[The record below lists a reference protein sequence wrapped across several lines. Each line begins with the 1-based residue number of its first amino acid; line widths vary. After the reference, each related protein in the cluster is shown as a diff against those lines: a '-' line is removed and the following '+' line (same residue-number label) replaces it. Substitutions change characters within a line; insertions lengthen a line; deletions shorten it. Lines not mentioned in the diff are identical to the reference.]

1 MNDANRSTRHAGI
14 CAAVAG
20 VVTVTVLAGC
30 NGSSDWRPEGFAA
43 SVGQTRTAV
52 ATQTLDKSL
61 KLAPV
66 GIEFTHFASP
76 TGNIECVIT
85 SSDGTDAVA
94 RSVRCDIDERD
105 WSPLPEPAD
114 CELDYGH
121 AVVLGPGAPAEFLC
135 AGDTTIGSGGEPLPY
150 GGTITIGL
158 IRCES
163 APSGVSCRDIAS
175 GNGFSM
181 SRQEYRFF

>member
-1 MNDANRSTRHAGI
+1 WSAMSAGCVDRSACNRCRTGRKAATEMNDANRSTRHAGI

-85 SSDGTDAVA
+85 SSDGT
-94 RSVRCDIDERD
+94 
-105 WSPLPEPAD
+105 
-114 CELDYGH
+114 
-121 AVVLGPGAPAEFLC
+121 
-135 AGDTTIGSGGEPLPY
+135 
-150 GGTITIGL
+150 
-158 IRCES
+158 
-163 APSGVSCRDIAS
+163 
-175 GNGFSM
+175 
-181 SRQEYRFF
+181 